1 MPFYYYW
8 GGLLQKKM
16 IEELLVYDCNLNIKS
31 FIQMLDDPTECYK
44 FYWLDSIIQ
53 LLIRGDESITFDKV
67 IYGMIADAWFSVSKC
82 NLKLGPR
89 NINGESANSIERA
102 VRKLEKLNI
111 IADIDTRDE
120 IIFKIKKHKKE
131 LHDEIYQLSKNVPYR
146 LLSSF
151 LTLGGN
157 DPLWDNKT
165 NLIAYID
172 LMNKSGFFPYTI
184 GQGRGL
190 DKSVII
196 NNKWK
201 DFLCQNS
208 VTIRAWIKVKKI
220 EYLQARNPGVPEVA
234 NKLGLDIEG
243 SRNLQKVRKLW
254 ACVAEIVPVYDYFSK
269 KLISDEDYEIDHF
282 IPRSYVSHNELWN
295 LMPLEQSMNS
305 QKNNKLPEWCSFE
318 NFATNQFLLNNAIY
332 KYPEI
337 RAMFNECK
345 TDHLK
350 AIWAQESLYIYG
362 ISIDEF
368 KSILLKQIKPLYD
381 SASNLGYKVWNDKLH
396 LISEC

>member
-131 LHDEIYQLSKNVPYR
+131 LHDEIYVNCNIKMY
-146 LLSSF
+146 
-151 LTLGGN
+151 
-157 DPLWDNKT
+157 K
-165 NLIAYID
+165 
-172 LMNKSGFFPYTI
+172 
-184 GQGRGL
+184 
-190 DKSVII
+190 
-196 NNKWK
+196 KWK
-201 DFLCQNS
+201 IKMYILFHNLVSFWCFQKGS
-208 VTIRAWIKVKKI
+208 LVLQTI
-220 EYLQARNPGVPEVA
+220 
-234 NKLGLDIEG
+234 
-243 SRNLQKVRKLW
+243 
-254 ACVAEIVPVYDYFSK
+254 
-269 KLISDEDYEIDHF
+269 
-282 IPRSYVSHNELWN
+282 
-295 LMPLEQSMNS
+295 
-305 QKNNKLPEWCSFE
+305 
-318 NFATNQFLLNNAIY
+318 
-332 KYPEI
+332 
-337 RAMFNECK
+337 
-345 TDHLK
+345 
-350 AIWAQESLYIYG
+350 
-362 ISIDEF
+362 
-368 KSILLKQIKPLYD
+368 
-381 SASNLGYKVWNDKLH
+381 
-396 LISEC
+396 